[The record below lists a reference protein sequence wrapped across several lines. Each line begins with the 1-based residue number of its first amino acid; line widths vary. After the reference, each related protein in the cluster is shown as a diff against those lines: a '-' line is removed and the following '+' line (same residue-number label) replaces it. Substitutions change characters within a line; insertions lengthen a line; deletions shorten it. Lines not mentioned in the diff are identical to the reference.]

1 MKEKIQALKEKL
13 KQNRALRCGA
23 VSAVLTAAVA
33 ALILLI
39 GAGADALESRFA
51 LQADFSFNGIT
62 TQSEITDAV
71 LSQLDKD
78 VRIYAVVPED
88 GGDVALLSLLER
100 YGAKSSRIQWTRE
113 SLLKNPVLQNQFA
126 DLSGERQ
133 VTDDCLIVACPQT
146 GRARILN
153 ENDYYVYSYNMDT
166 GSFDEAYFTYEKSL
180 TEAVLYVSQDEIPLI
195 QVLSGHGELTQS
207 EVAAMEDTLV
217 TANYAIKR
225 VNLSAGDTLD
235 KDSPLMI
242 LSPRYDLSE
251 AELTALEAFAAQ
263 GGSFFVAVQYA
274 DPIDLSRFNALFRAY
289 GIEML
294 PGLVIAKEGD
304 TGSYYADQPVYLMPY
319 MQESDVTAPLLS
331 AGKDILLLGGARA
344 FQLTA
349 AAPEGVQRTPV
360 LLTGEAYI
368 RAFSDGSDDISLQ
381 PGDQEGV
388 FPVAVWSDRMSE
400 EGQVSRLFMVGN
412 VSMFVDYW
420 VQNSTDAN
428 AFLLQMLRSLRGQ
441 DPVNLNILPKTALR
455 QGLTLGSVTPA
466 VIAAVMLP
474 LLVLLAAALVLW
486 PRKNL

>member
-1 MKEKIQALKEKL
+1 MKKLRAAIEKI

-23 VSAVLTAAVA
+23 VSAALTAAVA

-51 LQADFSFNGIT
+51 LRADFSFNGVT
-62 TQSEITDAV
+62 TQSAVTDAV
-71 LSQLDKD
+71 LAQLDKD
-78 VRIYAVVPED
+78 VRIYAVVPAD
-88 GGDVALLSLLER
+88 GGDATLLSLLER
-100 YGAKSSRIQWTRE
+100 YGARSRHIVWSRE

-126 DLSGERQ
+126 DLSGDRQ
-133 VTDDCLIVACPQT
+133 VTDDCLIVTCPQT
-146 GRARILN
+146 GRTRILN
-153 ENDYYVYSYNMDT
+153 ENDYYVYSYNMDS
-166 GSFDEAYFTYEKSL
+166 GAFDEAYFTYEKSL
-180 TEAVLYVSQDEIPLI
+180 TEAVLYVSQDEIPRI

-207 EVAAMEDTLV
+207 DVAALEDTLV
-217 TANYAIKR
+217 TANYEIRR
-225 VNLSAGDTLD
+225 VNLSAGDALD
-235 KDSPLMI
+235 AKSPLMI

-251 AELTALEAFAAQ
+251 EDLAALERFANQ

-274 DPIDLSRFNALFRAY
+274 DPTDLSRFNALLRAY

-294 PGLVIAKEGD
+294 PGLVIAQESD
-304 TGSYYADQPVYLMPY
+304 SGSYYADQPVYLMPY
-319 MQESDVTAPLLS
+319 MQETDVTAPLLS

-344 FQLTA
+344 FQLPA
-349 AAPEGVQRTPV
+349 LAPEGVQRTPL

-368 RAFSDGSDDISLQ
+368 RLFTDGLDDISKQ

-400 EGQVSRLFMVGN
+400 EGRVSRLFIVGN

-428 AFLLQMLRSLRGQ
+428 AFLLQMLRSLQGE

-455 QGLTLGSVTPA
+455 QGLSLGSLTPA

-474 LLVLLAAALVLW
+474 LLVLLAALLVLL